1 MKKISLYIFLALALI
16 ITSLFIFDFN
26 KRFLVFKSIIPI
38 HNIYKQLE
46 IRSYLRQRNY
56 LEIKKSVKAQLELSK
71 KYGKNKTGFTNGIND
86 VMEII
91 YGNVLFK
98 KEYAELETISR
109 EWAKLNPNIY
119 MANIFYAKTIFEIY
133 IKGEKK
139 ENIPK
144 EKLMEIKNALF
155 KAIEISNSRE
165 EAYRIGVEMSY
176 VSGLDNDLN
185 LFCNNYYNSHY
196 GGNNPRTHVSQFYHG
211 YSFSKLAIYT
221 NDKPEKIILGNDMIL
236 NKKLNYEFNFSERKN
251 INRFNLLLS
260 TLPGTIVDIEK
271 ITLTSDNEIIIFN
284 PADIFMTSK
293 NTYVLKSGKE
303 ILSLILTGKNT
314 DEIISFYLNKNFSN
328 IENISITMNFRKAD
342 ILNLKNNFLSKCNN

>member
-91 YGNVLFK
+91 YGNVLFR
-98 KEYAELETISR
+98 KEYVELETISR

-139 ENIPK
+139 
-144 EKLMEIKNALF
+144 
-155 KAIEISNSRE
+155 
-165 EAYRIGVEMSY
+165 
-176 VSGLDNDLN
+176 
-185 LFCNNYYNSHY
+185 
-196 GGNNPRTHVSQFYHG
+196 
-211 YSFSKLAIYT
+211 
-221 NDKPEKIILGNDMIL
+221 
-236 NKKLNYEFNFSERKN
+236 
-251 INRFNLLLS
+251 
-260 TLPGTIVDIEK
+260 
-271 ITLTSDNEIIIFN
+271 
-284 PADIFMTSK
+284 
-293 NTYVLKSGKE
+293 
-303 ILSLILTGKNT
+303 
-314 DEIISFYLNKNFSN
+314 
-328 IENISITMNFRKAD
+328 
-342 ILNLKNNFLSKCNN
+342 